1 MCAHISINVSSVP
14 TNSPSS
20 ILSNAS
26 GFSWWSS
33 HPMQL
38 SCPNRNYHSLKLCSN
53 IARNSQAHCYTPKV
67 LYALNGH
74 SNWTNPLLWQPS
86 LHDRHCSLECQKWG
100 GGDNVMTTL

>member
-67 LYALNGH
+67 LLC
-74 SNWTNPLLWQPS
+74 SQRPFKLDQPS
-86 LHDRHCSLECQKWG
+86 F
-100 GGDNVMTTL
+100 VATLSS